1 MIVPLGVYLVGGRG
15 TGSTSFGNATI
26 PLYLAVTFAAQ
37 RLVVIARSQRMPISG
52 QNEVTG
58 LT

>member
-1 MIVPLGVYLVGGRG
+1 VYLAGGRG

-26 PLYLAVTFAAQ
+26 LLYLAVTFAAQ

-58 LT
+58 LA